1 MKELKQ
7 IKIFVINLEKRKDRL
22 EEVSQMLE
30 DYQWERIEAI
40 ETTKGYY
47 GCVLSHIKCLKKA
60 KEEGLSEVV
69 IMEDDF
75 HFVGD
80 GKFYFPPPECDVCLY
95 SCKLNKKEDYNDN
108 FYKVIDGRHTD
119 FYLVK
124 QHYYDRL
131 ISTFTESLM
140 NLLNKYHHK
149 NYLDVYWLENQKKDL
164 FLCPHIRL
172 GFQREGYSDIVY
184 KEKNRE
190 TSLNQSVY

>member
-80 GKFYFPPPECDVCLY
+80 GEFYFPPPECDVCLY
-95 SCKLNKKEDYNDN
+95 SCLLIKKEDYNEN
-108 FYKVIDGRHTD
+108 FYKINKAQHTD

-124 QHYYDRL
+124 EHYYDKL
-131 ISTFTESLM
+131 ISIFTESLI
-140 NLLNKYHHK
+140 NLLNEYKK
-149 NYLDVYWLENQKKDL
+149 ENYLDVYWKKAQVEDL
-164 FLCPHIRL
+164 FLCPLIRL
-172 GFQREGYSDIVY
+172 GFQRKGHSDI
-184 KEKNRE
+184 KNHEMDRK
-190 TSLNQSVY
+190 TSLN

>member
-1 MKELKQ
+1 MKQLKQ
-7 IKIFVINLEKRKDRL
+7 IKIFVINLQKRKDRL
-22 EEVSQMLE
+22 EQVSEMLE
-30 DYQWERIEAI
+30 GYDWERIEAI
-40 ETTKGYY
+40 ETAKGYY
-47 GCVLSHIKCLKKA
+47 GCVLSHIKCLTLA
-60 KEEGLSEVV
+60 KQRDLSEVI

-80 GKFYFPPPECDVCLY
+80 GKFYYPPECDVCLY

-108 FYKVIDGRHTD
+108 FYKVVDGRHTD

-124 QHYYDRL
+124 KHYIDKL

-140 NLLNKYHHK
+140 NLLNAYVHK

-172 GFQREGYSDIVY
+172 GYQREGYSDIVNE
-184 KEKNRE
+184 EKNRE
-190 TSLNQSVY
+190 TSLDQSVY

>member
-1 MKELKQ
+1 MKNLKQ
-7 IKIFVINLEKRKDRL
+7 IKIFVINLDKRKDRL
-22 EEVSQMLE
+22 EEVSEMLK

-40 ETTKGYY
+40 ETAKGYY
-47 GCVLSHIKCLKKA
+47 GCVLSHIKSLKKA
-60 KEEGLSEVV
+60 KEEGLQEVI

-80 GKFYFPPPECDVCLY
+80 GKFHYPLECDVCLY

-108 FYKVIDGRHTD
+108 FYRVIDGRHTD

-124 QHYYDRL
+124 QHYYDKL
-131 ISTFTESLM
+131 IKTFTESLM
-140 NLLNKYHHK
+140 NLLNEYQHK

-172 GFQREGYSDIVY
+172 GYQREGYSDIVNQ
-184 KEKNRE
+184 EKNRE
-190 TSLNQSVY
+190 TSLDQSVY

>member
-1 MKELKQ
+1 MKNLKQ
-7 IKIFVINLEKRKDRL
+7 IKIFVINLDKRKDRL
-22 EEVSQMLE
+22 EEVSEMLK

-40 ETTKGYY
+40 ETAKGYY
-47 GCVLSHIKCLKKA
+47 GCVLSHIKSLKKA
-60 KEEGLSEVV
+60 KEEGLPEVL

-80 GKFYFPPPECDVCLY
+80 GKFHYPLECDVCLY

-108 FYKVIDGRHTD
+108 FYRVIDGRHTD

-124 QHYYDRL
+124 QHYYDKL
-131 ISTFTESLM
+131 IKTFTESLM
-140 NLLNKYHHK
+140 NLLNEYQHK

-172 GFQREGYSDIVY
+172 GYQREGYSDILNQ
-184 KEKNRE
+184 EKNRE

>member
-1 MKELKQ
+1 MKQLKQ
-7 IKIFVINLEKRKDRL
+7 IKIFVINLDKRKDRL

-40 ETTKGYY
+40 ETAKGYY

-60 KEEGLSEVV
+60 KEEGLPEVI

-80 GKFYFPPPECDVCLY
+80 GEFYFPPPECDVCLY
-95 SCKLNKKEDYNDN
+95 SCLLIENEDYNEN
-108 FYKVIDGRHTD
+108 FYKINKAQHTD

-124 QHYYDRL
+124 EHYYDTL

-140 NLLNKYHHK
+140 NLLNEYKK
-149 NYLDVYWLENQKKDL
+149 ENYLDVYWLENQKKDL

-172 GFQREGYSDIVY
+172 GYQREGYSDI
-184 KEKNRE
+184 KNHEMNRK
-190 TSLNQSVY
+190 TSLD